1 MKVLFTTE
9 EIHFYR
15 FPLAALESVFERMKG
30 LFNRWS
36 RICSPCL
43 VTHLADLGECLNL
56 KIWVEGFRYEVF
68 EKGNEDG
75 TVMQK
80 TYQIEV
86 WSVVDAD
93 GYASTVFACPQFID
107 KIKEAKYG
115 FFLFILP
122 VSSLFAG
129 GLPVVMANGRKI
141 RQGKILIKLYEICFN
156 DSHSLH

>member
-1 MKVLFTTE
+1 MLSSLFFQVKISNTFLKVLFTTE

-36 RICSPCL
+36 RTYSPCL
-43 VTHLADLGECLNL
+43 VTHLADLWECFNL
-56 KIWVEGFRYEVF
+56 KIWVERFRYEVF

-75 TVMQK
+75 TVIQK
-80 TYQIEV
+80 TYQIKV

-115 FFLFILP
+115 FFY
-122 VSSLFAG
+122 SSYQSVPCLLGAYQ
-129 GLPVVMANGRKI
+129 LSWLMAEKF
-141 RQGKILIKLYEICFN
+141 GKVKY
-156 DSHSLH
+156 